1 MQLFDWLIVLAYFI
15 ISLFIGLLYRR
26 KASKSTEDFFLSGRN
41 LPWWIAGLS
50 MVATTFAADTP
61 LAVTELVAKN
71 GIAGN
76 WLWWNMLI
84 GGMLTVFFFSRLWR
98 RAGIMTDV
106 EFIEMR
112 YSGKTASFLRGFK
125 AIYLGL
131 FMNTLIMGWVNLAMM
146 KILIGF
152 FPEFINKDNVLLFIG
167 VAILITAI
175 YSAVSGLWGVAVTD
189 AFQFV
194 LAMTGCIILAI
205 IIVSQPQIGGIE
217 GLTSKLPN
225 WSLKFLPVIDNS
237 QIQSESGGLLAISV
251 STFLAYIGIQWWASW
266 YPGAEPGGG
275 GYVAQRMMSAKN
287 EKHSLLA
294 TLFFQIAHYG
304 IRPWPWIIVGLATII
319 LYPNLSDKG
328 SGFVLAMRDFLPTGL
343 KGLLIAAF
351 FAAYMSTIATH
362 LNWGTSYLINDFYKR
377 FIKKTDSE
385 KHYVFISRII
395 TILLMFLSV
404 IVTTQMETISGVW
417 AFLIECGAGLGL
429 VLILRWFWWRIN
441 AAGEIAATV
450 TPFIIFL
457 LIKVSGVN
465 ITFPHTLFVVV
476 PITTISWLITIYLTK
491 PDNTN
496 KLTEFFCRIHPGGPG
511 WKRFALQNPDIK
523 PDSGYLYLLLDW
535 ILGIVL
541 VYMFLFGTG
550 KIIFGELMTGLGLYA
565 IGAVAGLIIIYDFN
579 KRGWK
584 ELV

>member
-26 KASKSTEDFFLSGRN
+26 KASKSTEDFFLTGRN

-131 FMNTLIMGWVNLAMM
+131 FINTLIMGWVNLAMM
-146 KILIGF
+146 KILTGF

-511 WKRFALQNPDIK
+511 WKKFALQNPDIK
-523 PDSGYLYLLLDW
+523 PDSGYLYLFLDW

>member
-1 MQLFDWLIVLAYFI
+1 
-15 ISLFIGLLYRR
+15 
-26 KASKSTEDFFLSGRN
+26 
-41 LPWWIAGLS
+41 
-50 MVATTFAADTP
+50 
-61 LAVTELVAKN
+61 
-71 GIAGN
+71 
-76 WLWWNMLI
+76 
-84 GGMLTVFFFSRLWR
+84 
-98 RAGIMTDV
+98 
-106 EFIEMR
+106 
-112 YSGKTASFLRGFK
+112 
-125 AIYLGL
+125 
-131 FMNTLIMGWVNLAMM
+131 
-146 KILIGF
+146 
-152 FPEFINKDNVLLFIG
+152 

-511 WKRFALQNPDIK
+511 WKKFALQNPDIK
-523 PDSGYLYLLLDW
+523 PDSGYLYLFLDW